1 MSTGSNNDD
10 GEVSKERWSYEYYDY
25 QQQRENLL
33 LGEKGWAEEPD
44 VCYDTAFSILFFIL
58 ITLIGLSFGV
68 YTITLYFK
76 RRNKLYY
83 GFDILYILLFIT
95 AFIK

>member
-25 QQQRENLL
+25 QQQRGDNLL
-33 LGEKGWAEEPD
+33 LAEKGWAED

-58 ITLIGLSFGV
+58 VTLIGLSFGV
-68 YTITLYFK
+68 YSVVLYFK

-83 GFDILYILLFIT
+83 GFDILYTFLFIA